1 MRGAYLTGTHS
12 LGESQLHRKQDA
24 RQMMIIVINN
34 DTCYRSVERIL
45 KDFLKKLE
53 SDMSIKG
60 ILTLQEFGEEH
71 KVEGIA

>member
-1 MRGAYLTGTHS
+1 
-12 LGESQLHRKQDA
+12 
-24 RQMMIIVINN
+24 MMIIVINN